1 MERFLPLAWAC
12 VAMAAL
18 SFVVAGRLLAA
29 RIAEIRTKNLRLRDM
44 ATSVELA
51 KLESVRIADNLRNL
65 HETPVLFYAVCVLLM
80 VTGHVSAFFV
90 ACAWLYV
97 ALRAAHSWIH
107 CTYNHVRH
115 RFYAFAASFAVLL
128 AMWIGL
134 ALALLR

>member
-18 SFVVAGRLLAA
+18 TFVVAVRLLHA
-29 RIAEIRTKNLRLRDM
+29 RITEMREKKIRPQQF
-44 ATSVELA
+44 ATSRDA
-51 KLESVRIADNLRNL
+51 QQMESLRIADNLRNL
-65 HETPVLFYAVCVLLM
+65 HEAPVLFYAVCILLM

-97 ALRAAHSWIH
+97 ALRCVHSWIH
-107 CTYNHVRH
+107 CTYNRVRH
-115 RFYAFAASFAVLL
+115 RFYAFGASFAVLA
-128 AMWIGL
+128 AMWVGF